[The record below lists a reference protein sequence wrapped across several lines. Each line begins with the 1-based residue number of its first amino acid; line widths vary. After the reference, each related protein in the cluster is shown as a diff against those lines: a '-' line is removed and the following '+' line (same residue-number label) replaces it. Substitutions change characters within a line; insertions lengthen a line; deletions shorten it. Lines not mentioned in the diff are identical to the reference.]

1 MHVAALEEG
10 VYCDKQEG
18 TINVCG
24 VSGKAGAGQSVC
36 KHCYGTIQLRDAQ
49 TQSRV
54 LQAKAAQTAK
64 GQESAVWSF
73 QRKMG
78 GRQGLYRGEVLGG
91 RTHLGPALMRA
102 EETQLMQA
110 MSGAPA

>member
-1 MHVAALEEG
+1 M
-10 VYCDKQEG
+10 
-18 TINVCG
+18 NVRG
-24 VSGKAGAGQSVC
+24 VSEKAGAGQSVF
-36 KHCYGTIQLRDAQ
+36 KHCYGKIQLRGAQ

-64 GQESAVWSF
+64 CQENAEWSF

-78 GRQGLYRGEVLGG
+78 GWQVRYRGEVLGG
-91 RTHLGPALMRA
+91 RRTHLGPALMRA

-110 MSGAPA
+110 MSAAPA